1 MPHACLHAPA
11 ASKLGICFATKGERE
26 GFPPGEHG
34 LSTVVQKHLLLA
46 AIGRRIG
53 DCIRDA
59 NVIAVPY
66 LTLPISVNIGQYN
79 AM

>member
-1 MPHACLHAPA
+1 MRVYTHLR
-11 ASKLGICFATKGERE
+11 LGICFVTKGERE
-26 GFPPGEHG
+26 EFPLREHE
-34 LSTVVQKHLLLA
+34 LSTIVQKHLLLA

-53 DCIRDA
+53 DRIRDA
-59 NVIAVPY
+59 NVIAIPY